1 MSIEIYDILYR
12 GQKVIKMIRE
22 YREKKQY
29 TQEMLAEL
37 LNISPRQLQRIEQ
50 NEDKT
55 KINTLKKIINIL
67 DIPDEEI
74 IKYIRKQ

>member
-1 MSIEIYDILYR
+1 MYMRTENIRGFILM
-12 GQKVIKMIRE
+12 IKE
-22 YREKKQY
+22 YRKKKHY
-29 TQEMLAEL
+29 TQDMLAEL

-67 DIPDEEI
+67 DIPDDEI
-74 IKYIRKQ
+74 IKYIRKQF